1 MVFKVLVSP
10 GIGRQGGTRQ
20 SLQSLDSPWSPGPI
34 CGDQQGPLCRL
45 PDVLVPRPLLT

>member
-20 SLQSLDSPWSPGPI
+20 SLQSLTLPGAQ
-34 CGDQQGPLCRL
+34 DQSVGPAGALCRL